1 MDTNQLIKGL
11 QALTEISDM
20 TDAECQE
27 FDNKLKFGS
36 MVEVRFFDSCTEPM
50 LKEEPLVYV
59 TANGK
64 MGTFKKTG
72 KNWRWYAEK
81 YNVKY
86 WAYQRDIVSGLIME

>member
-50 LKEEPLVYV
+50 FKEEPLVYV

-64 MGTFKKTG
+64 MGAFKKPN

-86 WAYQRDIVSGLIME
+86 WAYQRDIVSGLIMD